1 MSMKRTEKAIQEFL
15 DSNFNEAVEDMQRV
29 LTDRVACS
37 IQAQNFKY
45 FHATSDR
52 NVDFREPRTYVKP
65 IESGACLINDISDI
79 VSEYLADKG
88 ILLDAEQ
95 EEQTNE

>member
-1 MSMKRTEKAIQEFL
+1 MSELDVYLNLRRKKVSMKRTEQAIQEFL
-15 DSNFNEAVEDMQRV
+15 DLYFNEAIEDIQKK
-29 LTDRVACS
+29 LTERVAV
-37 IQAQNFKY
+37 AV
-45 FHATSDR
+45 SDR
-52 NVDFREPRTYVKP
+52 NFGSNSNAYIKYGEF
-65 IESGACLINDISDI
+65 LIDDISDI